1 MSVHLYAYACHVM
14 MYVCRSEDNIW
25 ESVLFYLVGAES
37 LVSVMLCAPVWLALK
52 LLASSRIHTSH
63 LAVGVL
69 RLPTFPASSGFFHMG
84 SGVELMLAQGAL
96 SRNKPFSCS
105 PITQHFSQ
113 LL

>member
-1 MSVHLYAYACHVM
+1 MHMRGHVM

-25 ESVLFYLVGAES
+25 ESVLFYLAGTES
-37 LVSVMLCAPVWLALK
+37 LVWLTLK
-52 LLASSRIHTSH
+52 RPASSHIHTSH
-63 LAVGVL
+63 LAVGML
-69 RLPTFPASSGFFHMG
+69 RFPMCPASSGFFNMG

-96 SRNKPFSCS
+96 SPDKPFRCS